1 MKNIYDIFSKEI
13 DSIISKKEQFLI
25 KCDLEE
31 KEFSIFD
38 RLELKRAGKGLRFLI
53 LKIANLRLLPV
64 KHISRVVNTLYL
76 LYGEDDY
83 GKGKFS
89 EADIDELNNNE
100 AIWKGRSW
108 LQTERNLQPAMIR
121 CDDCE
126 GLKLFIMNV

>member
-1 MKNIYDIFSKEI
+1 MKNILEIFSKEI
-13 DSIISKKEQFLI
+13 DSIINKKEQFLI
-25 KCDLEE
+25 NSDLEE

-38 RLELKRAGKGLRFLI
+38 KIELKKTGNGLRFLI
-53 LKIANLRLLPV
+53 LKIADLSLLPV

-76 LYGEDDY
+76 LYGDDDN

-100 AIWKGRSW
+100 AGWNGRSW

-121 CDDCE
+121 CDDNE
-126 GLKLFIMNV
+126 GLKLFVMNV

>member
-1 MKNIYDIFSKEI
+1 MKNILEIFSKEI
-13 DSIISKKEQFLI
+13 DSIINKKEQFLI
-25 KCDLEE
+25 YGDLEE

-38 RLELKRAGKGLRFLI
+38 KVELKKAGKGLRFLI
-53 LKIANLRLLPV
+53 LKIADLSLLPV

-76 LYGEDDY
+76 LYGDDDN

-100 AIWKGRSW
+100 AGWNGRSW

-121 CDDCE
+121 CDDNE